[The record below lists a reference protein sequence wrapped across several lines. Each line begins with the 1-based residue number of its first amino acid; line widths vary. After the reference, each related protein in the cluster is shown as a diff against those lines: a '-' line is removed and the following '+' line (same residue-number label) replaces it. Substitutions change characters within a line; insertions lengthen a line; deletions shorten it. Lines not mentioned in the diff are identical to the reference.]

1 MVQPILYLMFSIC
14 LSIKQLVM
22 AVQSIGSSVVFLQ
35 IVRIFVSYKIAVSV
49 IQLCP
54 LVITGIASLIIEYQT
69 MFIINWIHKV

>member
-54 LVITGIASLIIEYQT
+54 LVITGIASLIIEHQT